1 LLRRECF
8 YGFEAPWR
16 FRPKSLLRMAEYPGS
31 LHLVLNVMHP
41 YLAEFFNKVHDIR
54 RKFFL
59 NLFKSE

>member
-8 YGFEAPWR
+8 FGLEAPWR
-16 FRPKSLLRMAEYPGS
+16 FRPKSLLRMPEYPGS
-31 LHLVLNVMHP
+31 LHLVLNSCV